1 MYVTTWMDLEE
12 KGQTE
17 KCQTEKNKYC
27 MISLISGTWGKKK
40 KTDQ

>member
-17 KCQTEKNKYC
+17 KNKYC
-27 MISLISGTWGKKK
+27 MISLISGTWKKK